1 GNAAFQAQNYETAAE
16 WFTKG
21 IAVDGANHVFFSN
34 RSAALAGLKKYGEAL
49 ADADRCISLKP
60 DWGKGY
66 ARRGY
71 ARAGIGDIAGA
82 LQAYRQG

>member
-1 GNAAFQAQNYETAAE
+1 GNAAFQAQDYETAAT

-21 IAVDGANHVFFSN
+21 IAVDGANHVLFSN
-34 RSAALAGLKKYGEAL
+34 RSAALAGLKQYGEAL
-49 ADADRCISLKP
+49 ADADRCISLKS

-71 ARAGIGDIAGA
+71 ARAGLGDIAGA